1 MTHKGIKTMTQQ
13 VSNISAGQLRSFIEK
28 IENLEQDKAE
38 LLATIRDVFAEAK
51 TEGFDVGVMRQLLKL
66 RRMKKEELAEQE
78 GLLEIYRQALGI

>member
-1 MTHKGIKTMTQQ
+1 MTEQN
-13 VSNISAGQLRSFIEK
+13 VSGISAGQLRSFVEK

-38 LLATIRDVFAEAK
+38 LMGTIRDVFAEAK
-51 TEGFDVGVMRQLLKL
+51 SEGFDVGVMRQLLKL